1 MRRAYVR
8 LSVPDI
14 ELRRTTMVCLT
25 VNRWTGAMT
34 EILILSGK
42 GKTGRRVAAQ
52 LDARGVPYRLA
63 SRSSE
68 QRFDW
73 YDESTWADTVRG
85 AETAYLAPPVGP
97 TGLAQAGKFVQQA
110 KGLRRLVLLSGR
122 GVGSPGRDFAV
133 YDGSLEL
140 ESVVRASSLD
150 WTIVQPAWFAQGFSE
165 DFLRYHVLAGEI
177 RLSAGTGAEAWI
189 DTNDVGDVMTAAL
202 LDESYAGQTL
212 EISGPRTLTMT
223 EIADELTKVTGRPI
237 SYVDLDPEA
246 HVAELIE
253 QGLTPEDADAVRDLF
268 AVIRNHR
275 SEYVSDGVEKVL
287 GRPARDFSDWA
298 RETAT
303 TGVWNE

>member
-1 MRRAYVR
+1 M
-8 LSVPDI
+8 
-14 ELRRTTMVCLT
+14 TTT
-25 VNRWTGAMT
+25 P
-34 EILILSGK
+34 ILILSGK

-52 LDARGVPYRLA
+52 LEARGVPFRLA

-73 YDESTWADTVRG
+73 YDDSTWSATIAGAD
-85 AETAYLAPPVGP
+85 TAYLAPPVGP
-97 TGLAQAGKFVQQA
+97 TGLAQAGRFIQQA
-110 KGLRRLVLLSGR
+110 AAEGLRRVVLLSGR

-133 YDGSLEL
+133 YDGQLDLEHA
-140 ESVVRASSLD
+140 VQASGAD

-202 LDESYAGQTL
+202 LDESYTGQVIA
-212 EISGPRTLTMT
+212 ISGPRPLTMT
-223 EIADELTKVTGRPI
+223 EVADALSTATGRPI
-237 SYVDLDPEA
+237 TYVDLEPEK
-246 HVAELIE
+246 HVGELVE
-253 QGLTPEDADAVRDLF
+253 QGLTHEDAEAVRDLF

-275 SEYVSDGVEKVL
+275 SEYVSDGVQQVL
-287 GRPARDFSDWA
+287 GRPPRDFADWA

-303 TGVWNE
+303 TGVWAA